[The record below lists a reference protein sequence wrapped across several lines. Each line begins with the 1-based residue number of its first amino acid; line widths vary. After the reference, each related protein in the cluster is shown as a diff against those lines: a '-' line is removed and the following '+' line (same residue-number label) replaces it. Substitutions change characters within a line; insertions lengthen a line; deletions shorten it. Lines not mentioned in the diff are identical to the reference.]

1 MDGCLRVAFAV
12 ERLESAQLKADA
24 LTAAFASDCI
34 RQCLSWLPPDLPP
47 RSHRPD
53 QTLAGALPLLYGPL
67 APHPGALEQLF
78 PTLELLCDDKV
89 WSVRQACARVMGDLA
104 ELCTRA
110 ATAQPP
116 TNVQP
121 TSSSGSGVDA
131 AVRQQQAE
139 RLERRVDEFQAR
151 LVRRCY
157 LELLLPSKSQWVVT
171 AARQQ
176 AGALVA
182 ALRPGLGGRGGGGG
196 AGAGGAGGAGGGGAG
211 EAGEG
216 LLGALVEAYCAAASS
231 VGQGA
236 AEVRRA
242 YAERFADVV
251 AAVSVWLTRGS
262 AGSGCTVGWI
272 A

>member
-1 MDGCLRVAFAV
+1 M
-12 ERLESAQLKADA
+12 
-24 LTAAFASDCI
+24 
-34 RQCLSWLPPDLPP
+34 
-47 RSHRPD
+47 
-53 QTLAGALPLLYGPL
+53 AGALPLLYGPL
-67 APHPGALEQLF
+67 APYPGALEQLF

-110 ATAQPP
+110 AAAQPP
-116 TNVQP
+116 ANAP
-121 TSSSGSGVDA
+121 TSSSGGGGVA
-131 AVRQQQAE
+131 NTQQQVE
-139 RLERRVDEFQAR
+139 RLERRADEFQAR
-151 LVRRCY
+151 LVRNCY

-182 ALRPGLGGRGGGGG
+182 ALRPGLGGRGGGGAD
-196 AGAGGAGGAGGGGAG
+196 AGAGGAGGVGGAGGGGAG
-211 EAGEG
+211 GAGEG

-242 YAERFADVV
+242 CAERFADVV
-251 AAVSVWLTRGS
+251 AAVSGWATRGS
-262 AGSGCTVGWI
+262 AGSG
-272 A
+272 